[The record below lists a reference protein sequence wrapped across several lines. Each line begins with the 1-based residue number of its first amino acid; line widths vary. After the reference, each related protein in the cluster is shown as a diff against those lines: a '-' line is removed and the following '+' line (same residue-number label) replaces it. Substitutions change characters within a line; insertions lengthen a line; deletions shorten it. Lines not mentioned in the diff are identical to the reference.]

1 MPQMAETLARTT
13 VIKNFLNQGT
23 ARPVSNAE
31 FMDFWK
37 ACSEEDRNRFDIEAR
52 ALTPTPAVA

>member
-1 MPQMAETLARTT
+1 MAETLARTT

-23 ARPVSNAE
+23 ARQVSNAE

-37 ACSEEDRNRFDIEAR
+37 ACSEEDRARFDVEAR
-52 ALTPTPAVA
+52 ALALTPAAA